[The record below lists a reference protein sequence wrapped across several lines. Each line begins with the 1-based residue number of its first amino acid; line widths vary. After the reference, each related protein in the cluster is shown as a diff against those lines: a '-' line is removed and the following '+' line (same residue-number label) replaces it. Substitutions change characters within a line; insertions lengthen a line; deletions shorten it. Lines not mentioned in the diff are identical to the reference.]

1 MQFVKDNIDL
11 SKLTK
16 KELNLITDY
25 ILYGKEQDGKSMVD
39 KKEIFIKPKYS
50 SYSRQEPLSLEEL
63 MESPTFD
70 ESQLIKE
77 KTQYKK
83 IKPFLNREK
92 CKNIPGME
100 QLWKEIDKI
109 DRIIKL
115 ATGEEQPKL
124 NEKVPKLS
132 SKQLYALKHMLIE
145 LRREQYLLKDSV
157 YPEIGTK
164 KNIGNYYNNPIDYQ
178 LNYPVFPCGLMKEE
192 NDIEFIEPFRSK
204 KEFKGFNIE
213 EKILELKAQNKHYFN
228 FLDKNHIYQLCL
240 NYYDIKDQIEKI
252 PDSPLHNLLWT
263 LDFYIEKANLSPQ
276 QKLILED
283 KKKRLLNKEIV
294 RHLEEELGIHH
305 QENYISTIW
314 NKITEQIAAA
324 ADLNYDEWLAK
335 DYASA
340 WKKCNCCNKIL
351 LKDTRNFVRKS
362 KAADGLTN
370 CCKRCDQKK
379 RKGKNRRVGIWKD
392 N

>member
-1 MQFVKDNIDL
+1 MQFVKNNIDL

-16 KELNLITDY
+16 KELNLVTDY

-39 KKEIFIKPKYS
+39 KKEIFIKTKYS
-50 SYSRQEPLSLEEL
+50 SYNKQEPLSLEEL

-83 IKPFLNREK
+83 IKPFLDKEK
-92 CKNIPGME
+92 CKNIPGMKE
-100 QLWKEIDKI
+100 LWEKINKI

-115 ATGEEQPKL
+115 VTGEEQPKT
-124 NEKVPKLS
+124 NEKIPKLS
-132 SKQLYALKHMLIE
+132 SKQLYTLKHTLIE

-157 YPEIGTK
+157 YPEIGTR
-164 KNIGNYYNNPIDYQ
+164 KNIGNYYSNPIDYQ
-178 LNYPVFPCGLMKEE
+178 LNYSVFPCGLMKEK
-192 NDIEFIEPFRSK
+192 NDIEFIEPFKSK
-204 KEFKGFNIE
+204 KEFKSFNIE
-213 EKILELKAQNKHYFN
+213 EKISRLEKQNKHYFN

-240 NYYDIKDQIEKI
+240 NYYDIKAQIEKI

-263 LDFYIEKANLSPQ
+263 LDFYVEKANLSPQ

-283 KKKRLLNKEIV
+283 KKKRFLNKEIV
-294 RHLEEELGIHH
+294 KHLENELGIHH

-335 DYASA
+335 DYAAA
-340 WKKCNCCNKIL
+340 WKKCNCCNRML
-351 LKDTRNFVRKS
+351 LRDSRNFVRKS
-362 KAADGLTN
+362 KAVDGLTN

-379 RKGKNRRVGIWKD
+379 RKNR